1 MLFPLNIAH
10 RGGAQL
16 WPENTLP
23 AFVAAA
29 SAGFDAAELDVQLTR
44 DDRLIVFHDFRLKRD
59 LCRSPAGRWL
69 PLLRRTPAISSL
81 AFAELRRFEVGRARP
96 GSIYARRHSAVTPSD
111 GTPMPSLA
119 EVIAAVKQANRAFR
133 LFIEFKTSV
142 RPGLS
147 APPEALA
154 DAVLDELRAA
164 EFTNRAV
171 LVGFHWAGLTYAKKR
186 SPQIKC
192 WFNTA
197 VRSKAGARE
206 ITSQGGDGWFC
217 PLPRATPRAI
227 EAARRHGLE
236 FGVWTV
242 NRPADMQRLI
252 AAGVDGIC
260 TDRPDRLQRL
270 IEVKR
275 PATADEAPTD
285 RPAGRRGK

>member
-1 MLFPLNIAH
+1 MLSPLNIGH

-59 LCRSPAGRWL
+59 LCRNAAGEWL
-69 PLLRRTPAISSL
+69 PLLRPKPAIRGL
-81 AFAELRRFEVGRARP
+81 DFAELRKFEVGRARP
-96 GSIYARRHSAVTPSD
+96 GSIYARRHSGVTPFD
-111 GTPMPSLA
+111 ATPMPSLA
-119 EVIAAVKQANRAFR
+119 EVIAAVKAANPQFR
-133 LFIEFKTSV
+133 LFIELKTALRS
-142 RPGLS
+142 GLS

-154 DAVLDELRAA
+154 QAVLDELRAA
-164 EFTNRAV
+164 DFTSRAV
-171 LVGFHWAGLTYAKKR
+171 LVGFQWAGLTHAKAR
-186 SPQIKC
+186 NPQIKC
-192 WFNTA
+192 WFTTA
-197 VRSKAGARE
+197 VRAKGGAGE
-206 ITSQGGDGWFC
+206 IRDEGGDGWFC

-227 EAARRHGLE
+227 EEARRQELE

-242 NRPADMQRLI
+242 NRAADMQRLI

-270 IEVKR
+270 IITTKVQEN
-275 PATADEAPTD
+275 AA
-285 RPAGRRGK
+285 